1 MKYLGGVG
9 VKVAVIG
16 LGTSAADVMLPEG
29 TTELLACCR
38 RSLLPALR
46 LMARERGISI
56 ENGSNWM
63 QADYVVVLWDGYDG
77 DVAMKI
83 KQCLSLGIPHQ
94 MLMI

>member
-38 RSLLPALR
+38 RSLLLR
-46 LMARERGISI
+46 LVRGCVDDFEKAHGRI
-56 ENGSNWM
+56 
-63 QADYVVVLWDGYDG
+63 VLPEDSDPS
-77 DVAMKI
+77 V
-83 KQCLSLGIPHQ
+83 
-94 MLMI
+94 

>member
-1 MKYLGGVG
+1 
-9 VKVAVIG
+9 
-16 LGTSAADVMLPEG
+16 
-29 TTELLACCR
+29 
-38 RSLLPALR
+38 
-46 LMARERGISI
+46 MARERGISI

-94 MLMI
+94 IHMI